1 MFHFHT
7 RFCSFLKL
15 FFWNDRRP
23 GRRHTVLQKDSSNS
37 CCWYKLILY
46 YNILSTVYIFNLKT
60 ISASSSYFKNHVYF
74 FIPYYWQ
81 YVVWLSVT
89 LVSKM
94 KKVLFSLTLYFLHVL
109 CVFFLHF
116 HHPLSLPLSWSL
128 VSLSHRGKAEFGP
141 ERVGGHSCRHGSF
154 KTFLPWATWAPG
166 AVRLLYWHRGDSQWV
181 NVFIPTRTGGE
192 IECDSNFQLSAASVL
207 SLN

>member
-7 RFCSFLKL
+7 RFCSFLKLICVFCL

-74 FIPYYWQ
+74 FIPYYWHN
-81 YVVWLSVT
+81 VVWLSVT

-94 KKVLFSLTLYFLHVL
+94 KKKLIFQSYFLSHFIFFTSS
-109 CVFFLHF
+109 VFSFF
-116 HHPLSLPLSWSL
+116 TFIILSL
-128 VSLSHRGKAEFGP
+128 SLSLG
-141 ERVGGHSCRHGSF
+141 
-154 KTFLPWATWAPG
+154 L
-166 AVRLLYWHRGDSQWV
+166 
-181 NVFIPTRTGGE
+181 
-192 IECDSNFQLSAASVL
+192 L
-207 SLN
+207 SLSRTEEKLNLDQSEWEDIHVVTGALKLFFRELPEPLVPFGFFTDIVETVSEWMSSSPPGRVER